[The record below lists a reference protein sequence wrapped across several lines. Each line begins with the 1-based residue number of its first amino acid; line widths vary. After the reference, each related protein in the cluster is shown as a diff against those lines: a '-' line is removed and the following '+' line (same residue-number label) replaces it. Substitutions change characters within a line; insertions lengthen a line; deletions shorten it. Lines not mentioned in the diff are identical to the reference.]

1 MKITIDNYAQI
12 FDELAAN
19 FTKLEQSENNNVKKT
34 FEKINE
40 KIKEVYDGGNA
51 LRKANSVLK
60 IGIVGQVKAG
70 KSSFLNSLFFNGENV
85 LPKASTPM
93 TAGLTVLQYGEKNE
107 FEVEY
112 YNATEWKNFEDKAKT
127 YDDIIESLK
136 SENPSMTDEEAA
148 KQSDIDPE
156 YVAAKELVTS
166 CKRNAKM
173 QIQEKAKIETIQF
186 YDVSDLQNILEKYVG
201 ANGDYTPIVK
211 CLTIKLHD
219 ERLKDIQIVDTPGVN
234 DPVLSREQRTRDFLR
249 ECHGVFF
256 LSYSGRFFDST
267 DVSFLTERIG
277 NQGIGEVV
285 LIGSKFDSVLQD
297 VGMKYRDDLGS
308 AIDYCQRALKKQ
320 YETNIRTSEFQGKD
334 PRLDFSSGIGF
345 SIAQKDEKRWGDMER
360 HVVKQMKNFYP
371 SFFSSPQDIKE
382 TFLNLS
388 QISDIREKYVE
399 HTFKERKDEII
410 QNKVNAY
417 FSNSNNN
424 LKNIIKSER
433 KKLCDKTESLRN
445 TEVGEME
452 KKKKN
457 FENIINHI
465 TSDIQS
471 IVNRMNDIAE
481 TSVKECLNTYSFNWN
496 GNVPTE
502 TVTSTFT
509 RQGTIWG
516 GDKHFQCT
524 YEKVKL
530 HKLIGNVCAD
540 FDRLLASLSDHWS
553 KKAEKIRKTISDT
566 IGRIIRDNEMQ
577 DTDGKLDGKVLRN
590 IVDETIDAMTNQAT
604 LDLSDI
610 KKRFNDGLTN
620 SLTGKD
626 AVVLDSKQIGK
637 VDETEAKNKVDTAA
651 REVRNKI
658 NGIVNQ
664 CLSTIYS
671 DVKGKLEEAG
681 QKSIDVLKTNKDR
694 FFKNIKESTSGAL
707 NNMEQELK
715 DKKVNLQLL
724 EEALNELTKIGN
736 KL

>member
-1 MKITIDNYAQI
+1 MKITIENYTQI

-19 FTKLEQSENNNVKKT
+19 FTKLEQSENQNVKET
-34 FEKINE
+34 FKKINE
-40 KIKEVYDGGNA
+40 KIKEVYDGGNT
-51 LRKANSVLK
+51 LRKTNSVLK

-93 TAGLTVLQYGEKNE
+93 TAGLTVLQYGDKNE

-112 YNATEWKNFEDKAKT
+112 YNAAEWKNFEDKAKT
-127 YDDIIESLK
+127 YDDIIESVK
-136 SENPSMTDEEAA
+136 SGNPSMTDEEAA
-148 KQSDIDPE
+148 KQTDIDHE

-173 QIQEKAKIETIQF
+173 QIQEKSKIETVPF

-219 ERLKDIQIVDTPGVN
+219 ERLKDVQIVDTPGVN

-277 NQGIGEVV
+277 SQGIGEVV

-297 VGMKYRDDLGS
+297 VGMKYRDDLGG
-308 AIDYCQRALKKQ
+308 AINYCQRALKKQ
-320 YETNIRTSEFQGKD
+320 YETNIRTSHFQGKD

-345 SIAQKDEKRWGDMER
+345 SIAQKDEKRWDDMER
-360 HVVKQMKNFYP
+360 HVVKQMKNFYA

-424 LKNIIKSER
+424 LKSIIESER
-433 KKLCDKTESLRN
+433 KKLSDKTESLRN
-445 TEVGEME
+445 TEVGEIE
-452 KKKKN
+452 QKKKA
-457 FENIINHI
+457 FENVINHI
-465 TSDIQS
+465 TGDIQS

-481 TSVKECLNTYSFNWN
+481 ASVKECLNSYSFNWN

-502 TVTSTFT
+502 SVTSTFV
-509 RQGTIWG
+509 RRGTFWG
-516 GDKHFQCT
+516 GKKHFQCT
-524 YEKVKL
+524 YEKVNL
-530 HKLIGNVCAD
+530 NKLIGNVCAD
-540 FDRLLASLSDHWS
+540 FDRVLTSLSDNWS
-553 KKAEKIRKTISDT
+553 KKAEKIRKAISDT
-566 IGRIIRDNEMQ
+566 IGKIISDNEMQ

-590 IVDETIDAMTNQAT
+590 IVDETIDAMINQAT
-604 LDLSDI
+604 LNLSNRKEKFRDT
-610 KKRFNDGLTN
+610 LTN
-620 SLTGKD
+620 KLTGTD
-626 AVVLDSKQIGK
+626 AITPEIDK

-651 REVRNKI
+651 REARNKI
-658 NGIVNQ
+658 SSIVNT
-664 CLSTIYS
+664 CVSSIYS
-671 DVKGKLEEAG
+671 DVKGMLEEAG
-681 QKSIDVLKTNKDR
+681 QASIKVLTNNKDK
-694 FFKNIKESTSGAL
+694 FFKNIKESTSDVL

-715 DKKVNLQLL
+715 DKKANLRLL

>member
-1 MKITIDNYAQI
+1 MKITIGNYTQV

-19 FTKLEQSENNNVKKT
+19 FTRLEQNENNNVKET
-34 FEKINE
+34 FKKINE

-51 LRKANSVLK
+51 LRKANSILK

-112 YNATEWKNFEDKAKT
+112 YNAAEWKNFEDKAKT
-127 YDDIIESLK
+127 YDDIIESIK
-136 SENPSMTDEEAA
+136 SGNPSMTDEEAI
-148 KQSDIDPE
+148 KQIDIDPE

-173 QIQEKAKIETIQF
+173 QIQEKSKIETVPF

-201 ANGDYTPIVK
+201 ANGDYTSIVK

-219 ERLKDIQIVDTPGVN
+219 ERLKDAQIVDTPGVN

-267 DVSFLTERIG
+267 DVSFLSERIG
-277 NQGIGEVV
+277 SQGIGEVV

-345 SIAQKDEKRWGDMER
+345 SIAQKDENRWDGMER
-360 HVVKQMKNFYP
+360 HVVKQMTNFYP
-371 SFFSSPQDIKE
+371 SFFSSSKDIKE

-399 HTFKERKDEII
+399 HMFKERKDEII

-417 FSNSNNN
+417 FNNSNNN
-424 LKNIIKSER
+424 LKSIIESER
-433 KKLCDKTESLRN
+433 KKLSDKTESLRN

-452 KKKKN
+452 QKKKA

-465 TSDIQS
+465 KSDIQS

-481 TSVKECLNTYSFNWN
+481 TSAKECLNAYSFYWN

-502 TVTSTFT
+502 SVTSTFV
-509 RQGTIWG
+509 RKGTFWG
-516 GDKHFQCT
+516 GEKRFQCT
-524 YEKVKL
+524 YEKVNL
-530 HKLIGNVCAD
+530 NRLIGNVCTD
-540 FDRLLASLSDHWS
+540 FDRVLTSLSDNWS

-566 IGRIIRDNEMQ
+566 VGKIIIDNEMQ
-577 DTDGKLDGKVLRN
+577 DTEGNLDGKVLRN

-604 LDLSDI
+604 LNLADI
-610 KKRFNDGLTN
+610 KGIFRNALTN
-620 SLTGKD
+620 QLTGTD
-626 AVVLDSKQIGK
+626 AITPTIGK
-637 VDETEAKNKVDTAA
+637 TDETEAKNKVNAA
-651 REVRNKI
+651 AHEAKHKI
-658 NGIVNQ
+658 SSIVNK
-664 CLSTIYS
+664 CVSSIYS
-671 DVKGKLEEAG
+671 DIKGMLEKAG
-681 QKSIDVLKTNKDR
+681 QTSIKVLTNNKEK
-694 FFKNIKESTSGAL
+694 FFNSIKESTSDVL
-707 NNMEQELK
+707 NNMEKELK
-715 DKKVNLQLL
+715 DKKTNLQLL